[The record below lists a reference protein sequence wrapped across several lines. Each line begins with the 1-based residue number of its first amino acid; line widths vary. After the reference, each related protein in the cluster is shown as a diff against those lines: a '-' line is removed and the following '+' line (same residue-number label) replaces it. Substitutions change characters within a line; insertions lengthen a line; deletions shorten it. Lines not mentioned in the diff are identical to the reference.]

1 MHSKLPVL
9 LAFVLAMF
17 GSQSQAVP
25 TIQHWQLANGAAV
38 YFVPTEGLPL
48 LDVQLVFD
56 AGSARDGEKLGLAAL
71 TSALIDQGA
80 GGLTAQQIAEQLDS
94 VGARMG
100 ASSSRDYTSIS
111 FRSLSD
117 QQTLKTAWGV
127 LTKVINTP
135 RFPTL
140 DFSREKQRTLLSI
153 KQREESPGTLAQLA
167 LYRHMYGEH
176 PYANPIQGQYD
187 SVNKL
192 SVNELKAFYKK
203 YYVGSNLTMVL
214 VGGISR
220 QQAELLVDQAVG
232 QLASGEKA
240 APIAA
245 VDTPLN
251 GAVIQQSYPS
261 QQTHVLYGLPVL
273 KHNDEDYFAL
283 YVGNHILGGSGFSS
297 RIVKEIREERGLA
310 YSAYSYFSPMLQKG
324 PFMMGLQTKNESL
337 DEAVKATKQV
347 LGQFVDKGPSEEELI
362 AAKKNISG
370 GFALKLDSNKK
381 LLANVVGIVVSGA
394 PLDYLN
400 TYVQKINAVTAKQI
414 QQAFQRRVRIK
425 SMTLVTVGENKD
437 TNN

>member
-1 MHSKLPVL
+1 MHSKLTVL
-9 LAFVLAMF
+9 IAFLLTLF
-17 GSQSQAVP
+17 TLQSQAVP

-71 TSALIDQGA
+71 TSVLIDQGA
-80 GGLTAQQIAEQLDS
+80 GSLDAQQIAEQLDS

-100 ASSSRDYTSIS
+100 ASSSRDYTSVS

-117 QQTLKTAWGV
+117 QQTLKTAWDV
-127 LTKVINTP
+127 LTKVVNTP
-135 RFPTL
+135 SFPVV

-167 LYRHMYGEH
+167 LYRQMYGPH

-187 SVNKL
+187 SVEKL
-192 SVNELKAFYKK
+192 SVDELKAFHKK
-203 YYVGSNLTMVL
+203 YYVGSNLTVVL
-214 VGGISR
+214 VGGVSR

-232 QLASGEKA
+232 RLAAGEKA
-240 APIAA
+240 APIAT

-251 GAVIQQSYPS
+251 GAVIHQPYPS
-261 QQTHVLYGLPVL
+261 QQTHVLYGMPVL

-337 DEAVKATKQV
+337 GEAVKATQQV
-347 LGQFVDKGPSEEELI
+347 LTQFINEGPSEEELI

-400 TYVQKINAVTAKQI
+400 TYVQKVNALTAKQI
-414 QQAFQRRVRIK
+414 QQAFQRRVSIK

-437 TNN
+437 ANN